1 MGSGSVTATE
11 AAAPKLI
18 AGQPLAPASISFGP
32 YVGPRPF
39 EKDEERLFFG
49 RDREARDL
57 ISLIIANRV
66 FILYSQSGAGKSS
79 LLNAKVITGLE
90 KQQCQVLPIARVQG
104 KLPLALN
111 ETQIRNIFSLNA
123 LLSLREVAPNLGV
136 EQLSTFKIADFIAP
150 LYANRADDEDPIV
163 LLFDQFEELFT
174 FYEYRWKD
182 RGLFITEIV
191 EALSKFPELKVV
203 FSLRED
209 YIAKLDTYSR
219 DFPDRLRAR
228 YLLER
233 LQEGPASRAIA
244 GPVETS
250 ERRYEDGV
258 AEAIVQD
265 LLETQSRDIQ
275 GKPVI
280 VRGEYVEPVQLQVVC
295 SNLWSSV
302 PPDKKVI
309 TKRDLEDS
317 GSVNQALA
325 NFYDTSLAK
334 IVSETHVPELEI
346 RRWFE
351 KALVT
356 PAGTRGTVFR
366 DTNLTAEMPN
376 RVVDAFENCH
386 LIRGDWRAGAQWYE
400 ITHDRLLRPI
410 RESNRVWLERVE
422 RKRRIQIGGA
432 VAIIVSCVVVLLAWS
447 LDTARH
453 AVRREEDAVR
463 REEAQALA
471 SSLINASSRLSQNN
485 LDLALLLAVEAFQA
499 RDSTFTRS
507 NLLSQVLR
515 AERVANLRRI
525 GARELMNSIAIP
537 DSDIIASTTF
547 DRHLVVWSQKDG
559 ILANYSLGGEF
570 PFSLFADQTRLY
582 AIPYQGSVAQA
593 FSIEQLKSG
602 EGLKA
607 QIVAGGSLAQL
618 RAKLNAFG
626 SIPTADSNLS
636 FQRDPDIK
644 KTAALAG
651 NTLLTGNGDQV
662 IVSNFDS
669 GAEIARFSFNSE
681 NRKVV
686 DVGLSSDGMF
696 AYAVACDIDDG
707 NISKAKNL
715 SSQSQAPATGGCGPR
730 TVKLW
735 QIEKARELRLFSP
748 FPVNSQAVA
757 IGSSKEFLWIA
768 ALSSDGSAIR
778 AAKYQLAQD
787 SDPKKI
793 GGVSLSA
800 NSPVADLLFSGSSH
814 SLISIS
820 GTQTISWNLDGPR
833 RLEHKVRDGSPLD
846 IAVGKN
852 GALAAVTADEYFVLS
867 NDYERVQLSV
877 KAPRP
882 PDLSPREE
890 LISAVALSYDAQK
903 LLVAQYGVIQFLDIA
918 SRRKL
923 SINIAPAG
931 TISVAVDPLG
941 QFIAS
946 GFMPPWLVQA
956 ERSSPVVSNA
966 TPIDYSR
973 VPVLWKMDGQQ
984 PALFVDLTP
993 GAKAPAANANSPSPN
1008 AGDKVPADN
1017 DNKPLVAA
1025 GVGFSPDGKYFVVTH
1040 GPGTGTGNVTFYAR
1054 QNVGG
1059 GESASAKGNSGTGE
1073 AAFTKLDTFATDA
1086 VAICVEFSKDG
1097 KLLAVSQING
1107 EIVLIDVETRRQ
1119 LGKLPAAISSETD
1132 RLAFS
1137 SDGALLAAVSFKGG
1151 VILWDIATRTQFGR
1165 AISLGEIEG
1174 PVGVA
1179 FSPDNRRLITAD
1191 ENLKSLVTFDLDI
1204 DSWITQACDVA
1215 RRQLSAEE
1223 LVTYNLPPQL
1233 QSACGGRELD
1243 RLPVP
1248 MAVAK

>member
-1 MGSGSVTATE
+1 MGSGSVTATG

-18 AGQPLAPASISFGP
+18 AVQPLAPVSISFGP

-90 KQQCQVLPIARVQG
+90 KQQCQVLPVARVQG
-104 KLPLALN
+104 KLPPTLN
-111 ETQIRNIFSLNA
+111 EAGIRNIFSLNA
-123 LLSLREVAPNLGV
+123 LLSLRGAASSPRV
-136 EQLSTFKIADFIAP
+136 EELSQLTIAEFIAP
-150 LYANRADDEDPIV
+150 LYRSRTDDEDSIV

-182 RGLFITEIV
+182 RGLFIAEIV

-233 LQEGPASRAIA
+233 LQERAASRAIA

-302 PPDKKVI
+302 PADTKVI
-309 TKRDLEDS
+309 SKRDLENS

-325 NFYDTSLAK
+325 NFYDASVAK
-334 IVSETHVPELEI
+334 IVSETHVSELEI

-376 RVVDAFENCH
+376 RVVDAFEDCH

-410 RESNRVWLERVE
+410 RESNRVSLKRVE
-422 RKRRIQIGGA
+422 RKRSIKIGGA
-432 VAIIVSCVVVLLAWS
+432 VAIIASCVLALLAWS
-447 LDTARH
+447 VDTTRH

-471 SSLINASSRLSQNN
+471 SSLINASSRLPQNN
-485 LDLALLLAVEAFQA
+485 LDLALLLAVEAFET

-515 AERVANLRRI
+515 AERVVNLRRI
-525 GARELMNSIAIP
+525 GTRELMNSIAIP
-537 DSDIIASTTF
+537 DSDIIASITA
-547 DRHLVVWSQKDG
+547 DRQLVVWSQKDG
-559 ILANYSLGGEF
+559 ILADYSLGGEF
-570 PFSLFADQTRLY
+570 LFSLFADQTRLY

-593 FSIEQLKSG
+593 FSIDRLKNG

-607 QIVAGGSLAQL
+607 QVVAGGSLTLL

-626 SIPTADSNLS
+626 SLPNANSSLS

-644 KTAALAG
+644 RTAALAG
-651 NTLLTGNGDQV
+651 NTLLTGSGDQV

-669 GAEIARFSFNSE
+669 GAEIARFNFKSE
-681 NRKVV
+681 NSGRRVKVV
-686 DVGLSSDGMF
+686 DVGLSSDAMF
-696 AYAVACDIDDG
+696 AYAAACDIDDG
-707 NISKAKNL
+707 NASKARNP
-715 SSQSQAPATGGCGPR
+715 SSQSQAPATGGSCGTR
-730 TVKLW
+730 TVRLW
-735 QIEKARELRLFSP
+735 QIEKSRELPLLSRFSWLP
-748 FPVNSQAVA
+748 TNSQVMA

-768 ALSSDGSAIR
+768 ALSSDGSSIR

-787 SDPKKI
+787 GDPKKI
-793 GGVSLSA
+793 VDVSLSA

-814 SLISIS
+814 NLISIS
-820 GTQTISWNLDGPR
+820 GTQMISWNLNGPR
-833 RLEHKVRDGSPLD
+833 RLEHKLRDGSPLD

-852 GALAAVTADEYFVLS
+852 GVFAAVTAGEYFVMD
-867 NDYERVQLSV
+867 NDYERILFSGNI
-877 KAPRP
+877 PRP
-882 PDLSPREE
+882 PNSSEE
-890 LISAVALSYDAQK
+890 EQVFSAVALSSDARK
-903 LLVAQYGVIQFLDIA
+903 LLVAQYGVMQLWDID
-918 SRRKL
+918 SGRKV
-923 SINIAPAG
+923 SIDIAPAG
-931 TISVAVDPLG
+931 TLSVAIDPLG

-946 GFMPPWLVQA
+946 GFVPPWLIELGRTGPAV
-956 ERSSPVVSNA
+956 PPA
-966 TPIDYSR
+966 TPMDYAH
-973 VPVLWKMDGQQ
+973 VPVLWKMDGQ
-984 PALFVDLTP
+984 PALFVDLTTKT
-993 GAKAPAANANSPSPN
+993 KAPAVNPN
-1008 AGDKVPADN
+1008 DPTPNPGDK
-1017 DNKPLVAA
+1017 PLAIRDEASLFVL
-1025 GVGFSPDGKYFVVTH
+1025 GVGFSPDGKYFVVTQ
-1040 GPGTGTGNVTFYAR
+1040 GPSTGSGAITFYAR
-1054 QNVGG
+1054 QNPTG
-1059 GESASAKGNSGTGE
+1059 GEAS
-1073 AAFTKLDTFATDA
+1073 FIRLDSFPTDA
-1086 VAICVEFSKDG
+1086 AAYFVAFSKDG
-1097 KLLAVSQING
+1097 KLLAVSQSNG
-1107 EIVLIDVETRRQ
+1107 EILLIDVETRRQ
-1119 LGKLPAAISSETD
+1119 LGKLPAATSGEAG

-1137 SDGALLAAVSFKGG
+1137 SDGLLLATVGFSNGI
-1151 VILWDIATRTQFGR
+1151 VLWDIASRTQFGR
-1165 AISLGEIEG
+1165 PI
-1174 PVGVA
+1174 
-1179 FSPDNRRLITAD
+1179 
-1191 ENLKSLVTFDLDI
+1191 
-1204 DSWITQACDVA
+1204 
-1215 RRQLSAEE
+1215 
-1223 LVTYNLPPQL
+1223 
-1233 QSACGGRELD
+1233 
-1243 RLPVP
+1243 
-1248 MAVAK
+1248 

>member
-1 MGSGSVTATE
+1 MTATE
-11 AAAPKLI
+11 AAAPKLS
-18 AGQPLAPASISFGP
+18 AGQPVASVPISFGP

-104 KLPLALN
+104 KLPLTLN

-123 LLSLREVAPNLGV
+123 LLSLREVTPNLDI
-136 EQLSTFKIADFIAP
+136 EQLSTLKIADFIAP
-150 LYANRADDEDPIV
+150 LYENRADDEDPIV

-182 RGLFITEIV
+182 RGLFIAEIV

-295 SNLWSSV
+295 SNLWRSV
-302 PPDKKVI
+302 PADKKVI

-334 IVSETHVPELEI
+334 IVSETHVSELEI

-376 RVVDAFENCH
+376 RVVDAFVNCH

-422 RKRRIQIGGA
+422 RKRRIRIGGV
-432 VAIIVSCVVVLLAWS
+432 VAIIASCVLGLLAWS

-471 SSLINASSRLSQNN
+471 SSLINASSKLPQSN
-485 LDLALLLAVEAFQA
+485 LDLALLLAVEAVQT

-525 GARELMNSIAIP
+525 GTRELMNSIAIP
-537 DSDIIASTTF
+537 DSDIIASITF

-559 ILANYSLGGEF
+559 ILAEYGLGGEF
-570 PFSLFADQTRLY
+570 MFSLFADQTRLY

-593 FSIEQLKSG
+593 FSIEQLKNG

-607 QIVAGGSLAQL
+607 QVVAGSSLALL

-626 SIPTADSNLS
+626 SIPNADSSLS

-644 KTAALAG
+644 RTAALAG

-662 IVSNFDS
+662 IVSNFDNRTQL
-669 GAEIARFSFNSE
+669 ARFNFNSE
-681 NRKVV
+681 NPGRRVKVV
-686 DVGLSSDGMF
+686 DVGLSSDAVF
-696 AYAVACDIDDG
+696 AYALACDIDDSNTG
-707 NISKAKNL
+707 KAKNL
-715 SSQSQAPATGGCGPR
+715 SPQSQAPATGSSCGTR

-735 QIEKARELRLFSP
+735 QIEKAREMSLFSS
-748 FPVNSQAVA
+748 FPVNPQAVA

-768 ALSSDGSAIR
+768 ALSSDGSAIK
-778 AAKYQLAQD
+778 AAKFQLAQD
-787 SDPKKI
+787 GDPKKI
-793 GGVSLSA
+793 ADVSLSA

-833 RLEHKVRDGSPLD
+833 RLEHKLRDGSPLD

-852 GALAAVTADEYFVLS
+852 GVLAAVTAGEYFVMGG
-867 NDYERVQLSV
+867 DYERVLLSG
-877 KAPRP
+877 KIARP
-882 PDLSPREE
+882 PNSSTTEE
-890 LISAVALSYDAQK
+890 LFSAVALSSDAQK
-903 LLVAQYGVIQFLDIA
+903 LLVAQYGVMQLWDID
-918 SRRKL
+918 SRRKV
-923 SINIAPAG
+923 SIDIAPAG
-931 TISVAVDPLG
+931 TVSVAIDPLG
-941 QFIAS
+941 QFVAS
-946 GFMPPWLVQA
+946 GFMPSWLIEEGRTGPAVPA
-956 ERSSPVVSNA
+956 A
-966 TPIDYSR
+966 TPIDYAR
-973 VPVLWKMDGQQ
+973 VPVLWKMDSQQ
-984 PALFVDLTP
+984 PALFVDLT
-993 GAKAPAANANSPSPN
+993 ANKKARAVNANDPTPN
-1008 AGDKVPADN
+1008 ADDKALANNEDATLLIV
-1017 DNKPLVAA
+1017 
-1025 GVGFSPDGKYFVVTH
+1025 GVGFSPDGKYFVVTQ
-1040 GPGTGTGNVTFYAR
+1040 GPITGSGAITFYAR
-1054 QNVGG
+1054 QSSTG
-1059 GESASAKGNSGTGE
+1059 GEAS
-1073 AAFTKLDTFATDA
+1073 FIRLDSFPTDA
-1086 VAICVEFSKDG
+1086 PAYFVAFSKDG
-1097 KLLAVSQING
+1097 KLLAVSQSNG
-1107 EIVLIDVETRRQ
+1107 EILLIDVETRRQ
-1119 LGKLPAAISSETD
+1119 LGKLPAGTSGEAG

-1137 SDGALLAAVSFKGG
+1137 SDGVLLAAVGFNSG
-1151 VILWDIATRTQFGR
+1151 VVLWDVASRTQFGR
-1165 AISLGEIEG
+1165 PIQLGEIGG
-1174 PVGVA
+1174 PLGVA
-1179 FSPDNRRLITAD
+1179 FSPDNRRLVTAD
-1191 ENLKSLVTFDLDI
+1191 ENLKSLVAFDLDM

-1215 RRQLSAEE
+1215 RRQLSKEE
-1223 LVTYNLPPQL
+1223 LVTYNLPAQV
-1233 QSACGGRELD
+1233 QSACGERELG
-1243 RLPVP
+1243 RVPVP
-1248 MAVAK
+1248 MVAVTK